1 MPRKKRV
8 LITGAAGRIG
18 RALSVAL
25 ADNYVVSGLDV
36 SSVTGASSSTLVVDM
51 SGPGVFD
58 QAFEGKD
65 VVIDLAAAT
74 SHATPWDVVYKNNIA
89 STYNALEASRRAGV
103 RRVIFASS
111 NHVTGMYERRHP
123 YSAIVAG
130 RYEGLDRSAIP
141 HITTSMPICPD
152 SPYGISKAFGE
163 AAGRYFSD
171 EYGLSVICLR
181 IGSFTGEDRPLTIR
195 SFATLLTPRDLAQL
209 VTRCIEAPD
218 SVRFAVF
225 YGVSDNAWRFWD
237 ISDAEEIVGY
247 QPRDNA
253 ENFR

>member
-1 MPRKKRV
+1 MPGKKRV
-8 LITGAAGRIG
+8 LITGAAGLIG

-25 ADNYVVSGLDV
+25 GDDYVVSGLDV
-36 SSVTGASSSTLVVDM
+36 RPVSGSSSSILVADM
-51 SGPGVFD
+51 SGTGALD

-65 VVIDLAAAT
+65 VVIDLAAVT
-74 SHATPWDVVYKNNIA
+74 SHVTPWDAVYKNNIA

-103 RRVIFASS
+103 RRIIFASS
-111 NHVTGMYERRHP
+111 NHVTGMYERQHP

-141 HITTSMPICPD
+141 YITTSMPICPD

-171 EYGLSVICLR
+171 EYGMSVICLR
-181 IGSFTGEDRPLTIR
+181 IGSFTGEGRPRSTR
-195 SFATLLTPRDLAQL
+195 SFATLLTPRDQTQL

-218 SVRFAVF
+218 SIRFAVF
-225 YGVSDNAWRFWD
+225 YGVSDNTWRFWD
-237 ISDAEEIVGY
+237 ISDAMEVVGY
-247 QPRDNA
+247 QPQDNA
-253 ENFR
+253 EDLK